1 MKQVVI
7 LLIISYCML
16 NVGGCAKQPH
26 VAEKDFRKE
35 VDSVLSLMTLEEKIG
50 QMNQL
55 TNDKKYTGPIIKDM
69 NKLEEIR
76 AGRVGSLLNVT
87 TIERSRQYQDAA
99 MQSRL
104 RIPLVFGLDV
114 IHGMKT
120 IFPIPLAEAGSFDL
134 KLIEKTAQTA
144 AFEASAHGVHWT
156 FAPMVDIAR
165 DARWGRVKEGVGE
178 DTWYGTLVA
187 RARVKGL
194 QGSDLRD
201 STTIMACAK
210 HFVAYGACIAGK
222 DYNSVEI
229 SENALYQTYLPPFKE
244 AVDAGVAT
252 FMNSFNDMNGI
263 PATASAYLQRKILKG
278 DWKFDGFVV
287 SDWNSIG
294 ELIEH
299 RVAADG
305 KEAAAMAA
313 VAGNDMD
320 MVSLCYTKHLQDLV
334 EEGIVAESLID
345 EAVRRIFTKTF
356 ELGLFDDPYRYCH
369 RRHDMDSRNRQL
381 AREAACKSIVLL
393 KNENKTLPVTADEV
407 KSIALVGPLMKSQKD
422 MLGGWSAEGEAHE
435 VVTVYEGFKQAYP
448 NADINY
454 VKGYNIDTNELE
466 ALPNFAQYD
475 LIVVAVGERSTESG
489 ESKSK
494 ADIRVHP
501 CQQDLV
507 KRLKRA
513 GKPVVALIM
522 GGRPLVFDELEPH
535 ADAILYTWWL
545 GTEAG
550 NAIADVVSGQ
560 YNPSAKLVMTFPR
573 YVGQC
578 PIYYNFKSTGR
589 PWHGKTHFT
598 SGYIDM
604 TNYPAYPFGYGLSYT
619 TFDISAPQLS
629 KRDYS
634 MNEKIV
640 VSVEVENIGTC
651 VGKETIQLYYQDVVS
666 SVTRPVKEFCAFQ
679 QVELG
684 PGEKR
689 ELEFELSAEDLG
701 FFNRDN
707 VFVTEPGEIRVYA
720 GSNSMEVKENTFTL
734 IK

>member
-1 MKQVVI
+1 MKQVVV
-7 LLIISYCML
+7 LLITLCCIL
-16 NVGGCAKQPH
+16 NVGSCTRKPNVVG
-26 VAEKDFRKE
+26 KDFRKE
-35 VDSVLSLMTLEEKIG
+35 VDSILSLMTLEEKIG
-50 QMNQL
+50 QMHQL
-55 TNDKKYTGPIIKDM
+55 TNDKKHTGPVIKDA
-69 NKLEEIR
+69 NKLEEIK

-87 TIERSRQYQDAA
+87 TVEHCRQYQDAA

-134 KLIEKTAQTA
+134 DLIRNTAQVA

-156 FAPMVDIAR
+156 FAPMVDIVR
-165 DARWGRVKEGVGE
+165 DARWGRVKEGAGE
-178 DTWYGTLVA
+178 DTWYGALVA
-187 RARVKGL
+187 QARVKGF
-194 QGSDLRD
+194 QGCDLYD

-210 HFVAYGACIAGK
+210 HFAAYGACIAGK

-229 SENALYQTYLPPFKE
+229 TENTLYQIYLPPFKA

-252 FMNSFNDMNGI
+252 FMNGFNDVNGI
-263 PATASAYLQRKILKG
+263 PATANGYLQRKILKE
-278 DWKFDGFVV
+278 DWAFDGFVV

-299 RVAADG
+299 RVATDG
-305 KEAAAMAA
+305 REAAAMA
-313 VAGNDMD
+313 VIAGNDMD
-320 MVSLCYTKHLQDLV
+320 MVSLCYAKHLQDLV
-334 EEGIVAESLID
+334 EEGVVAESVID
-345 EAVRRIFTKTF
+345 EAVRRILTKKF
-356 ELGLFDDPYRYCH
+356 ELGLFDDPYRYCY
-369 RRHDMDSRNRQL
+369 RQQDVNSRNRQL
-381 AREAACKSIVLL
+381 AREAGRKSIVLL
-393 KNENKTLPVTADEV
+393 KNEGETLPVTADEV
-407 KSIALVGPLMKSQKD
+407 RSIALVGPLMKTQKD

-435 VVTVYEGFKQAYP
+435 VVTVYEGFKHAYP
-448 NADINY
+448 DVNINY
-454 VKGYNIDTNELE
+454 VEGYNIETNELE
-466 ALPNFAQYD
+466 ALSNLGQYD

-501 CQQDLV
+501 RQQDLV
-507 KRLKRA
+507 KQLKRT
-513 GKPVVALIM
+513 GKPIVALIM
-522 GGRPLVFDELEPH
+522 GGRPLIFDELEPH

-550 NAIADVVSGQ
+550 NAIADVVSGR

-629 KRDYS
+629 KYCYNMR
-634 MNEKIV
+634 EKIV
-640 VSVEVENIGTC
+640 VSVDVENTGMY
-651 VGKETIQLYYQDVVS
+651 VGKETVQLYYQDVVS
-666 SVTRPVKEFCAFQ
+666 SVTRPVKEFCGFQ
-679 QVELG
+679 QVELA

-689 ELEFELSAEDLG
+689 KLVFEFSAEDFG

-707 VFVTEPGEIRVYA
+707 IFVTEPGEFKIYVGA
-720 GSNSMEVKENTFTL
+720 NSMNVKEKTFTL
-734 IK
+734 TK